1 MAELEGPFMKDF
13 WSGKRVLI
21 TGHTGFKGSWLSLW
35 LSDLG
40 ADLHGISLAPED
52 GALFDMLDLR
62 SRMAHSVLDIREA
75 ELLRVRVVEIDPDIV
90 FHLAAQPLVIDG
102 YRRPL
107 ETFETNVMGTAN
119 LLNALRDGTKRQV
132 IVCVTTDKVYKN
144 REWEFG
150 YREDDTLGG
159 HDPYSASKAA
169 VELIA
174 ASYAC
179 SFFEGDSPVRMAT
192 ARAGNVIGGGDMSA
206 NRLVPDIA
214 RSLSRSEALALR
226 HPAAIRPWQHV
237 LDPLAGYIILAE
249 ALYGDAQRA
258 LPTAFNFGPGRDSER
273 TVAELVQ
280 TAGRIWDMELPVKDI
295 ESAFHETERLMLSTD
310 RAAAVL
316 GWAPRWSFEHS
327 VVETMRW
334 YQARFEHDAFDARA
348 FTRSQIESFRR
359 EDHTA

>member
-1 MAELEGPFMKDF
+1 MSGF

-40 ADLHGISLAPED
+40 ADLYGIALAPED
-52 GALFDMLDLR
+52 GALFEMLDLP
-62 SRMAHSVLDIREA
+62 SRMAHSVLDIRDA
-75 ELLRVRVVEIDPDIV
+75 ALLQARVAEIDPDVV

-102 YRRPL
+102 YHRPL
-107 ETFETNVMGTAN
+107 ETFDTNVMGTAN
-119 LLNALRDGTKRQV
+119 LLNALRDADKRRA

-150 YREDDTLGG
+150 YREEDTLGG

-169 VELIA
+169 AELVA
-174 ASYAC
+174 ESYAS
-179 SFFEGDSPVRMAT
+179 SFFHGDSLVRMAT

-214 RSLSRSEALALR
+214 RSLSRREALALR
-226 HPAAIRPWQHV
+226 NPTATRPWQHV
-237 LDPLAGYIILAE
+237 LDPLGGYITLAE
-249 ALYGDAQRA
+249 ALYVDEERT
-258 LPTAFNFGPGRDSER
+258 LPSAFNFGPARDAER
-273 TVAELVQ
+273 TVAQLVQ
-280 TAGRIWDMELPVKDI
+280 TAGKTWGMDLPVTNV
-295 ESAFHETERLMLSTD
+295 ESVFHETERLLLNTD

-316 GWAPRWSFEHS
+316 GWAPRWGFEHS
-327 VVETMRW
+327 VGETMRW
-334 YQARFEHDAFDARA
+334 YQARFEDDTFDAQA
-348 FTRSQIESFRR
+348 FTMSQIESFRR